1 MAQKT
6 FQTRVVWVGPDIP
19 EEDLGEKLITI
30 ENIIGDRGF
39 FAHFEHEGQTVS
51 GSAEI
56 SPHDWEQTGV
66 TPTTVRVAD
75 NRVDP

>member
-1 MAQKT
+1 MTEKT
-6 FQTRVVWVGPDIP
+6 FTARVLWTGSGIA
-19 EEDLGEKLITI
+19 EEDLGGKRITI

-39 FAHFEHEGQTVS
+39 YAHFEHEGQTVS

-66 TPTTVRVAD
+66 TPTTVRV
-75 NRVDP
+75 NRSAGG